1 MTEISVEGPSELVD
15 LTCAVVS
22 AFVTKNNVSASDL
35 PKLIADVHQAFAGLN
50 APAAPL
56 EAEAAKPAVSVRKS
70 ITPDFLICL
79 EDGRKF
85 KSLKR
90 HLAQLGLTPD
100 EYRTKWNLPR
110 DYPMVAP
117 NYSASRSALAKSIG
131 LGRKQAA
138 PTPAKK
144 PARRKALA

>member
-1 MTEISVEGPSELVD
+1 VSEISTEGLSELVE

-35 PKLIADVHQAFAGLN
+35 PKLIADVHQAFATLG
-50 APAAPL
+50 APAAPI
-56 EAEAAKPAVSVRKS
+56 EVEAAKPAVSVRKS

-90 HLAQLGLTPD
+90 HLSQLGLTPE
-100 EYRTKWNLPR
+100 EYRTKWNLPK

-131 LGRKQAA
+131 LGRKPAA
-138 PTPAKK
+138 SAPAKK
-144 PARRKALA
+144 QVRRKVAA

>member
-1 MTEISVEGPSELVD
+1 M
-15 LTCAVVS
+15 
-22 AFVTKNNVSASDL
+22 
-35 PKLIADVHQAFAGLN
+35 HQAFAGLGASP
-50 APAAPL
+50 APIEL
-56 EAEAAKPAVSVRKS
+56 EAAKPAVSVRKS

-90 HLAQLGLTPD
+90 HLSQLGLTPD

-117 NYSASRSALAKSIG
+117 NYSASRSALAPSLG

>member
-1 MTEISVEGPSELVD
+1 VTDISIEGPSELVE
-15 LTCAVVS
+15 LTCAVVG

-35 PKLIADVHQAFAGLN
+35 PKLIADIHQAFAGLG

-56 EAEAAKPAVSVRKS
+56 ELEAAKPAVSVRKS

-90 HLAQLGLTPD
+90 HLAQLGLTPE

-131 LGRKQAA
+131 LGRRQAA
-138 PTPAKK
+138 SAPAKK
-144 PARRKALA
+144 PARR